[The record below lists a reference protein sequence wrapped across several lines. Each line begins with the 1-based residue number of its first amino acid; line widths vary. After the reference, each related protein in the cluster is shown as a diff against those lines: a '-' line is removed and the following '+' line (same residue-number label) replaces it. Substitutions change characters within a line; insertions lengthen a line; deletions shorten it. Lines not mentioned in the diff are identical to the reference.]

1 MAGQG
6 AVYVRSLFPITEED
20 EDNEELYNCSLH
32 VRYVVLIVSLNLYT
46 GFTKKHTVALN

>member
-20 EDNEELYNCSLH
+20 EDDEELYNSTFQT
-32 VRYVVLIVSLNLYT
+32 RYVVSLNLSIIEISE
-46 GFTKKHTVALN
+46 